1 MTHWTRSYF
10 ESGYLQRWGLDPP
23 TARHYKEAAWI
34 VDQLQASAQAGPILD
49 VACGHGAYAVACA
62 TAGTPVIG
70 LDCSAAL
77 LRRAVGIAGEA
88 AASVEWMRADYR
100 ALPVRSRV
108 AAGSL
113 LRDALG
119 FYDDDASN
127 AEVLREI
134 RRTLRS
140 KARLVLVV
148 VNAVPIRDHFEPA
161 AEEQRGSIRIRTHR
175 QLLSAPLRL
184 IERVELEEHGAVSVH
199 ERRQRLYTAEDLEA
213 LLSHVGFE
221 LVSRYG
227 DCLGAPFVKPSSPKT
242 VLVAAVQ

>member
-1 MTHWTRSYF
+1 VDWSPTGNGGDHLLGGREPETQQTSTIRPQPLP
-10 ESGYLQRWGLDPP
+10 GDCACGQRGSKNQRDGRKGVEPPP

-134 RRTLRS
+134 RRTGD
-140 KARLVLVV
+140 
-148 VNAVPIRDHFEPA
+148 PFT
-161 AEEQRGSIRIRTHR
+161 GY
-175 QLLSAPLRL
+175 
-184 IERVELEEHGAVSVH
+184 SVY
-199 ERRQRLYTAEDLEA
+199 QRLAFSFQSRPIVAEA
-213 LLSHVGFE
+213 TST
-221 LVSRYG
+221 
-227 DCLGAPFVKPSSPKT
+227 PSSPWRQS
-242 VLVAAVQ
+242 VCRAAALAVVHRVSAAHSHSG